1 MEASNAVLFDAIA
14 LINLEGDLL
23 DQGDFNTWL
32 ELWQPEGL
40 YVIPIDPQETDFK
53 NSLNYAYDD
62 HHMRAK
68 RVHRLYSGES
78 ISTTPRARTLRTLSR
93 FRLLAADHNQAVV
106 RCAQSLWEHRK
117 GSSRH
122 YAADITYQLQ
132 RQGSQWMIAQ
142 KVIRLINSDDVL
154 HSIGYIL

>member
-1 MEASNAVLFDAIA
+1 MDTSNAVLFEAIA

-23 DQGDFNTWL
+23 DQGDFNGWL

-93 FRLLAADHNQAVV
+93 FRLLAADENQAVV

-132 RQGSQWMIAQ
+132 RQGSQWMIEQ